1 MTSMVKYC
9 KKCSRLKYIVTDN
22 TCFSCVKEN
31 NPEKVLVGIYTNKCT
46 IDSDWVNDVI
56 DEAQSNF
63 PRIVH
68 TNNYSSIN
76 SYIYSNVHIKEDHL
90 ILRKFNVYYKYN
102 KYDGSKRRRLCNALK
117 DMYRDVIDNKF
128 S

>member
-9 KKCSRLKYIVTDN
+9 KRCGELKYIVTDN

-31 NPEKVLVGIYTNKCT
+31 SPEEVLIGIYTNKCT
-46 IDSDWVNDVI
+46 IDSNWVNNVI

-68 TNNYSSIN
+68 TDNYSSIN
-76 SYIYSNVHIKEDHL
+76 SYIYSNVHIKEDQI
-90 ILRKFNVYYKYN
+90 ILKNFNVYYKYN
-102 KYDGSKRRRLCNALK
+102 KYNGSKRQKLRSALE
-117 DMYRDVIDNKF
+117 DMYRDVIDNKY
-128 S
+128 